1 MKIAVISDIHGNLE
15 ALKSAIKS
23 IEEIGVDAIICLGDI
38 VGYGAQ
44 PNECCDLI
52 REKASEIVIGNHDA
66 GSCGM
71 LDSSWF
77 NPVAIRSL
85 DWTIE
90 TLSDENMQWL
100 KSLPYILQKEKCV
113 FTHALLYKK
122 EEFYYDDE
130 LIPIYY
136 SFTEMDEM
144 NDVSFIGHSHKNNVL
159 KADRSNN
166 RLCEWR
172 NIQEV
177 EIENNYKYIINVGSI
192 GQPRDKVPD
201 ASFTICEKNDGKIK
215 VYQHRAKYDI
225 EATARKI
232 IDFGLPS
239 ILAER
244 LFLGV

>member
-1 MKIAVISDIHGNLE
+1 MNIAIVSDIHANLE
-15 ALKSAIKS
+15 ALKSTIKAI
-23 IEEIGVDAIICLGDI
+23 EDIGVDSIVCLGDI

-52 REKASEIVIGNHDA
+52 REKALEFVIGNHDA
-66 GSCGM
+66 GCCGM
-71 LDSSWF
+71 LDSTWF

-90 TLSDENMQWL
+90 NLSDENLKWL
-100 KSLPYILQKEKCV
+100 KEMPFMLRKDECI

-136 SFTEMDEM
+136 SFSEM
-144 NDVSFIGHSHKNNVL
+144 NDSCHVSFIGHSHKNNVL
-159 KADRSNN
+159 KADKKNN

-172 NIQEV
+172 NIP
-177 EIENNYKYIINVGSI
+177 EIEIEDAFKYIINVGSV

-201 ASFTICEKNDGKIK
+201 ASFTICEKNDGKMT
-215 VYQHRAKYDI
+215 VTQHRAKYDI
-225 EATARKI
+225 EATAKKI